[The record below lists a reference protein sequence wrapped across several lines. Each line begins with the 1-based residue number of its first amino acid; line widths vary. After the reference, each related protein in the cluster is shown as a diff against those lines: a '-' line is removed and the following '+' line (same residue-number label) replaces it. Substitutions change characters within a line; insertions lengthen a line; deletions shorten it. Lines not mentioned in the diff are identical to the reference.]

1 MSVAPRREMREMRQA
16 LKGDVMSK
24 ALIVDDDVQVLS
36 FVKQL
41 METAGYEVLSASN
54 FAQAREYI
62 QNHNLAILVADV
74 RLGDFNGIQ
83 LGILAKNAWPDVR
96 IVIMSGWDDPVLR
109 HEADQ
114 LGAAYVQK
122 PFSAEELRSALK

>member
-1 MSVAPRREMREMRQA
+1 MRHAVE
-16 LKGDVMSK
+16 GEPMSK
-24 ALIVDDDVQVLS
+24 ALIVDDDAQVLA

-41 METAGYEVLSASN
+41 METAGYEVLTSN
-54 FAQAREYI
+54 NFTRAREYI
-62 QNHNLAILVADV
+62 QRHDFSIVVADV

-83 LGILAKNAWPDVR
+83 LGILAKNAWPEVR

-109 HEADQ
+109 HEAEQ
-114 LGAAYVQK
+114 LGASYVQK

>member
-1 MSVAPRREMREMRQA
+1 
-16 LKGDVMSK
+16 MSK

-41 METAGYEVLSASN
+41 METAGYEVLTANN
-54 FAQAREYI
+54 FARAREYI
-62 QNHNLAILVADV
+62 TGQDLAIVVADV

-83 LGILAKNAWPDVR
+83 LGILAKNARPNVR

-109 HEADQ
+109 HEAEQ
-114 LGAAYVQK
+114 LGATYVQK

>member
-1 MSVAPRREMREMRQA
+1 
-16 LKGDVMSK
+16 MSK
-24 ALIVDDDVQVLS
+24 ALIVDDDAQVLA

-41 METAGYEVLSASN
+41 METAGYDVLTSN
-54 FAQAREYI
+54 NFTRAREYI
-62 QNHNLAILVADV
+62 QQHDFSIVVADV

-109 HEADQ
+109 HEAEQ
-114 LGAAYVQK
+114 LGASYVQK
-122 PFSAEELRSALK
+122 PLARKSCVQPEIAGLTLL

>member
-1 MSVAPRREMREMRQA
+1 
-16 LKGDVMSK
+16 MSK

-41 METAGYEVLSASN
+41 METAGHEVLSAST

-62 QNHNLAILVADV
+62 QAHDLAILVADV

-83 LGILAKNAWPDVR
+83 LGILAKNSRPNIR

-122 PFSAEELRSALK
+122 PFSAEQLRSALK

>member
-1 MSVAPRREMREMRQA
+1 
-16 LKGDVMSK
+16 MSK
-24 ALIVDDDVQVLS
+24 ALVVDDDLQVLS

-41 METAGYEVLSASN
+41 MEAAGHEVLTASN

-62 QNHNLAILVADV
+62 QSHDLGILVADV

-83 LGILAKNAWPDVR
+83 LGILAKNARPNIR

-114 LGAAYVQK
+114 LGAVYVQK

>member
-1 MSVAPRREMREMRQA
+1 
-16 LKGDVMSK
+16 MSK

-41 METAGYEVLSASN
+41 METAGYDVLSASN
-54 FAQAREYI
+54 FAQARSYI
-62 QNHNLAILVADV
+62 QSHDLAILVADV

-83 LGILAKNAWPDVR
+83 LGILAKNSQPNVR

-114 LGAAYVQK
+114 LGAVYVQK

>member
-1 MSVAPRREMREMRQA
+1 
-16 LKGDVMSK
+16 MSK
-24 ALIVDDDVQVLS
+24 ALIVDDDVHVLS
-36 FVKQL
+36 LVRQL

-62 QNHNLAILVADV
+62 HNHDLAILVADV

-83 LGILAKNAWPDVR
+83 LGILAKNARPNVR

>member
-1 MSVAPRREMREMRQA
+1 MVGERRNRPSRNRRSNEE
-16 LKGDVMSK
+16 LMSK

-41 METAGYEVLSASN
+41 METAGYEVLSAST

-62 QNHNLAILVADV
+62 QGHDLAILVADV

-83 LGILAKNAWPDVR
+83 LGILAKNSRPNVR

-122 PFSAEELRSALK
+122 PFSAEQLRSALK

>member
-1 MSVAPRREMREMRQA
+1 
-16 LKGDVMSK
+16 MSK
-24 ALIVDDDVQVLS
+24 ALIVDDDPQVLS

-41 METAGYEVLSASN
+41 METAGHDVLTASN
-54 FAQAREYI
+54 FAKAREYI
-62 QNHNLAILVADV
+62 QAQDLGILVADV

-83 LGILAKNAWPDVR
+83 LGILAKNAQPNVR

-114 LGAAYVQK
+114 LGAVYVQK